1 MAEKPAVFVTRR
13 LPDAV
18 EARLNRDYTARINKN
33 DRSYSQSEIIEGAE
47 GCAVLLCA
55 PGDQIDATLIRDLS
69 QSVRVITTFSV
80 GFDHVDIEA
89 AKEAGLVVTN
99 TPDVLTDAT
108 ADTALLLILG
118 AARRAYEGQKILREG
133 RWIGWRPTQLM
144 GVQVSGKRLGIFG
157 LGRIGQAVA
166 KRARGFDMEIHYS
179 DFRRLP
185 EEQEASAVFHSD
197 PEDLLKVSDFFSVNC
212 PLTADTHHFLNA
224 DRIELLPENAI
235 VVNSARGPVID
246 DEALIAALKSG
257 RIAAAGLDVFE
268 GEPKLNPG
276 YLALENAFLLP
287 HLGSATLE
295 TRNAMG
301 FKCLDNMDAY
311 FAGTPLPSQ
320 LV

>member
-1 MAEKPAVFVTRR
+1 MTEKPAVFVTRR

-18 EARLNRDYTARINKN
+18 LARLDRDYAPRFNEDDHT
-33 DRSYSQSEIIEGAE
+33 YSQAEIVQGAE

-55 PGDQIDATLIRDLS
+55 PGDQIDAALIRDLPK
-69 QSVRVITTFSV
+69 SVKVITTFSV
-80 GFDHVDIEA
+80 GFDHVDIAA

-108 ADTALLLILG
+108 ADATMLLILG

-185 EEQEASAVFHSD
+185 EDLEAGAVFHSD

-212 PLTADTHHFLNA
+212 PLTPDTHHFLNA
-224 DRIELLPENAI
+224 ERLELLPENAI
-235 VVNSARGPVID
+235 VVNSARGPVVD
-246 DEALIAALKSG
+246 DAALMAALKSG

-268 GEPKLNPG
+268 GEPNLNRG
-276 YLALENAFLLP
+276 YLELENAYLLP

-301 FKCLDNMDAY
+301 FKCLDNLDAY
-311 FAGTPLPSQ
+311 FTGTPLPSQ
-320 LV
+320 VV